1 MRCIISSRQDLK
13 NMLVNYLQMNL
24 SFRLKEPKKANQ
36 KVDFY
41 TKTIDLPN
49 TKSNLLIHIKV
60 KLII

>member
-1 MRCIISSRQDLK
+1 
-13 NMLVNYLQMNL
+13 MLGNYLQMNL

-36 KVDFY
+36 KGDFY